1 MLLGPIPKKDI
12 CARGPHWQWWII
24 KGIPVMGSC
33 GWFFSTV
40 LFGTYIN
47 FPSLVTAHYFYL
59 VWHSHIGYVYLMY
72 IYIWLCINVW
82 LLACGSKIMKTS
94 GLPKKTGKTMFK
106 WVFLE
111 QLVEKLSSHGSRRL
125 LCIRRSDLAGQ
136 QMILNDQGIN
146 QSINQSINQCFI
158 VFHDVLMMYLWCT
171 YDVLMMYL
179 WCFMFSQFIIVYH
192 LLIIGKCWMIRW
204 WTTEGLGGIRNENMQ
219 KTHFQTPF
227 SGDTLKLV
235 FHWRWI
241 FMFPLPLLLGHR
253 CWSRISRKTNLSGG
267 FLKSGYP

>member
-1 MLLGPIPKKDI
+1 MVIGLRVKNNENFWFTKENWQNYVQMGFSWAARWEAQLARLQTAPLHPPFGP
-12 CARGPHWQWWII
+12 
-24 KGIPVMGSC
+24 
-33 GWFFSTV
+33 GWSA
-40 LFGTYIN
+40 N
-47 FPSLVTAHYFYL
+47 DSE
-59 VWHSHIGYVYLMY
+59 W
-72 IYIWLCINVW
+72 
-82 LLACGSKIMKTS
+82 
-94 GLPKKTGKTMFK
+94 
-106 WVFLE
+106 
-111 QLVEKLSSHGSRRL
+111 SR
-125 LCIRRSDLAGQ
+125 
-136 QMILNDQGIN
+136 N

-267 FLKSGYP
+267 FLKSGWP